1 MQIWV
6 HTLTVLGVGTSAPRA
21 PLDKTFIASQ
31 VSRYWRVSVVDLTT
45 STQTDLA
52 ELVNAGLATNGD
64 VIAAEFQSAGRG
76 RLDRKFDAPAG
87 SALLFSFYITP
98 KRTRSDWG
106 FLAHLAALCMAE
118 IISNDLNIAVS
129 LKWPNDILIA
139 DKKVCG
145 LIAQATTDGIIIG
158 IGLNVAMSLPEL
170 PVATATSLAIA
181 ESDQLDRNQ
190 ILSQF
195 LERFNLLFLDWDTGR
210 DFIDEYSKVS
220 ATLGCDVQIE
230 VAGRENRI
238 GFAQSVTASGALILA
253 DGFEV
258 NVGDVV
264 HLR

>member
-6 HTLTVLGVGTSAPRA
+6 HTLTVLGVGISAPRA
-21 PLDKTFIASQ
+21 PLDRTIIASQ
-31 VSRYWRVSVVDLTT
+31 LSPYWRVSVVDLTN
-45 STQTDLA
+45 STQIDLA
-52 ELVNAGLATNGD
+52 DLANAGLATKGV
-64 VIAAEFQSAGRG
+64 VIAAEFQSGGRG
-76 RLDRKFDAPAG
+76 RLDRNFDAPAG

-98 KRTRSDWG
+98 KRSRSDWG
-106 FLAHLAALCMAE
+106 FLSHLAALCMSE
-118 IISNDLNIAVS
+118 IISNNLNIAVS

-145 LIAQATTDGIIIG
+145 LISQATADGIIIG
-158 IGLNVAMSLPEL
+158 IGLNVGMSLAEL

-190 ILSQF
+190 ILIQF
-195 LERFNLLFLDWDTGR
+195 LERFSLRFLDWDTGR

-238 GFAQSVTASGALILA
+238 GFAQSITASGALILA

>member
-1 MQIWV
+1 M
-6 HTLTVLGVGTSAPRA
+6 S
-21 PLDKTFIASQ
+21 
-31 VSRYWRVSVVDLTT
+31 
-45 STQTDLA
+45 
-52 ELVNAGLATNGD
+52 
-64 VIAAEFQSAGRG
+64 
-76 RLDRKFDAPAG
+76 
-87 SALLFSFYITP
+87 
-98 KRTRSDWG
+98 
-106 FLAHLAALCMAE
+106 E
-118 IISNDLNIAVS
+118 IISNNLNIAVS

-145 LIAQATTDGIIIG
+145 LISQATADGIIIG
-158 IGLNVAMSLPEL
+158 IGLNVGMSLAEL

-190 ILSQF
+190 ILIQF
-195 LERFNLLFLDWDTGR
+195 LERFSLRFLDWDTGR

-238 GFAQSVTASGALILA
+238 GFAQSITASGALILA

>member
-6 HTLTVLGVGTSAPRA
+6 HTLTVLGVGISAPRA
-21 PLDKTFIASQ
+21 PLDKTIIASQ
-31 VSRYWRVSVVDLTT
+31 LSQYWRVSVADLTT
-45 STQTDLA
+45 STQIDLA
-52 ELVNAGLATNGD
+52 DLANAGLATKGD
-64 VIAAEFQSAGRG
+64 VIAAEFQSGGRG
-76 RLDRKFDAPAG
+76 RLDRKFEAPAG

-98 KRTRSDWG
+98 KRSRSHWG
-106 FLAHLAALCMAE
+106 FLSHLAALCMSE

-145 LIAQATTDGIIIG
+145 LIAQATADGIVIG
-158 IGLNVAMSLPEL
+158 IGLNVGMTLAEI

-190 ILSQF
+190 ILIQF
-195 LERFNLLFLDWDTGR
+195 LERFSLRFLDWDAGR

-238 GFAQSVTASGALILA
+238 GFAQSITASGALILA

>member
-21 PLDKTFIASQ
+21 PLDKTIIASQ
-31 VSRYWRVSVVDLTT
+31 LSQYWRVSVVDLTT
-45 STQTDLA
+45 STQIDLA
-52 ELVNAGLATNGD
+52 DLANAGVATNGD
-64 VIAAEFQSAGRG
+64 VLAAEFQSAGRG
-76 RLDRKFDAPAG
+76 RLDRKFQAPAG

-98 KRTRSDWG
+98 KRNRSDWG
-106 FLAHLAALCMAE
+106 FLTHLAALCMSE
-118 IISNDLNIAVS
+118 IISDDLNTSVS

-145 LIAQATTDGIIIG
+145 LIAQATTDGIVIG
-158 IGLNVAMSLPEL
+158 IGLNVAMSPAEL

-190 ILSQF
+190 ILIQF
-195 LERFNLLFLDWDTGR
+195 LERFSLRFLDWDAGR
-210 DFIDEYSKVS
+210 DFIDEYSKVC

-238 GFAQSVTASGALILA
+238 GFAQSITASGALILA

>member
-1 MQIWV
+1 
-6 HTLTVLGVGTSAPRA
+6 VGISAPRA
-21 PLDKTFIASQ
+21 PLDKTIIASQ
-31 VSRYWRVSVVDLTT
+31 LSQYWRVSVVDLTT
-45 STQTDLA
+45 STQIDLA
-52 ELVNAGLATNGD
+52 DLANAGLATKGD
-64 VIAAEFQSAGRG
+64 VIAAEFQSGGRG
-76 RLDRKFDAPAG
+76 RLDRKFEAPAG

-98 KRTRSDWG
+98 KRSRSHWG
-106 FLAHLAALCMAE
+106 FLSHLAALCMSE

-145 LIAQATTDGIIIG
+145 LIAQATADGIVIG
-158 IGLNVAMSLPEL
+158 IGLNVGMTLAEI

-190 ILSQF
+190 ILIQF
-195 LERFNLLFLDWDTGR
+195 LERFSLRFLDWDAGR

-238 GFAQSVTASGALILA
+238 GFAQSITASGALILA

>member
-1 MQIWV
+1 M
-6 HTLTVLGVGTSAPRA
+6 
-21 PLDKTFIASQ
+21 
-31 VSRYWRVSVVDLTT
+31 VDLTT

-52 ELVNAGLATNGD
+52 ELVNAGVATNGD

-76 RLDRKFDAPAG
+76 RLDRKFEAPAG

-98 KRTRSDWG
+98 KRSRSDWG
-106 FLAHLAALCMAE
+106 FLAHLAALCMLE
-118 IISNDLNIAVS
+118 IVSDDLNTAVS

-145 LIAQATTDGIIIG
+145 LISQVTTDGIIIG
-158 IGLNVAMSLPEL
+158 IGLNVAISLAEL

-181 ESDQLDRNQ
+181 GSDQINRNQ

-195 LERFNLLFLDWDTGR
+195 LGRFNLRFLDWDTGR

-230 VAGRENRI
+230 VTGRENRI
-238 GFAQSVTASGALILA
+238 GFAQSITASGALILA

>member
-1 MQIWV
+1 M
-6 HTLTVLGVGTSAPRA
+6 
-21 PLDKTFIASQ
+21 
-31 VSRYWRVSVVDLTT
+31 VDLTN
-45 STQTDLA
+45 STQIDLA
-52 ELVNAGLATNGD
+52 DLANAGLATKGV
-64 VIAAEFQSAGRG
+64 VIAAEFQSGGRG
-76 RLDRKFDAPAG
+76 RLDRNFDAPAG

-98 KRTRSDWG
+98 KRSRSDWG
-106 FLAHLAALCMAE
+106 FLSHLAALCMSE
-118 IISNDLNIAVS
+118 IISNDLDIPVS

-139 DKKVCG
+139 GKKVCG
-145 LIAQATTDGIIIG
+145 LIAQATADGIIIG
-158 IGLNVAMSLPEL
+158 IGLNVGMSLAEL

-190 ILSQF
+190 ILIQF
-195 LERFNLLFLDWDTGR
+195 LERFSLRFLDWDTGR

-238 GFAQSVTASGALILA
+238 GFAQSITASGALILA

>member
-1 MQIWV
+1 M
-6 HTLTVLGVGTSAPRA
+6 
-21 PLDKTFIASQ
+21 
-31 VSRYWRVSVVDLTT
+31 VDLTT

-52 ELVNAGLATNGD
+52 ELVNAGIATNGD

-76 RLDRKFDAPAG
+76 RLDRKFEAPAG

-98 KRTRSDWG
+98 KRNRSDWG
-106 FLAHLAALCMAE
+106 FLAHLAALCMLE
-118 IISNDLNIAVS
+118 IISDDLNTAVS

-145 LIAQATTDGIIIG
+145 LISQVTTDGIIIG
-158 IGLNVAMSLPEL
+158 IGLNVAMSLAEL
-170 PVATATSLAIA
+170 PVSTATSLAIA
-181 ESDQLDRNQ
+181 GSDQINRNQ

-195 LERFNLLFLDWDTGR
+195 LGRFNLRFLDWDTGR

-230 VAGRENRI
+230 VTGRENRI
-238 GFAQSVTASGALILA
+238 GFAQSITASGALILA

>member
-1 MQIWV
+1 M
-6 HTLTVLGVGTSAPRA
+6 
-21 PLDKTFIASQ
+21 
-31 VSRYWRVSVVDLTT
+31 VDLTT
-45 STQTDLA
+45 STQIDLA
-52 ELVNAGLATNGD
+52 DLAYAGVATNGD

-76 RLDRKFDAPAG
+76 RLDRKFDAPTG

-98 KRTRSDWG
+98 KRSRSDWG
-106 FLAHLAALCMAE
+106 FLSHLAALCMSE
-118 IISNDLNIAVS
+118 IISNDLNTAVS

-145 LIAQATTDGIIIG
+145 LIAQATADGVIIG
-158 IGLNVAMSLPEL
+158 IGLNVGMSLSEL
-170 PVATATSLAIA
+170 PVETATSLAIA

-190 ILSQF
+190 ILIQF
-195 LERFNLLFLDWDTGR
+195 LERFSLRFLDWETGR
-210 DFIDEYSKVS
+210 EFIDEYSKVS

-238 GFAQSVTASGALILA
+238 GFAQSITASGALILA

>member
-1 MQIWV
+1 
-6 HTLTVLGVGTSAPRA
+6 
-21 PLDKTFIASQ
+21 
-31 VSRYWRVSVVDLTT
+31 VVDLTT

-52 ELVNAGLATNGD
+52 ELVNAGVATNGD

-87 SALLFSFYITP
+87 GALLFSFYITP
-98 KRTRSDWG
+98 KRNRNDWG
-106 FLAHLAALCMAE
+106 FLAHLAAICMSE
-118 IISNDLNIAVS
+118 IISDVLSATVS

-145 LIAQATTDGIIIG
+145 LISQATTDGIIIG
-158 IGLNVAMSLPEL
+158 IGLNVAMSRAEL

-195 LERFNLLFLDWDTGR
+195 LERFNLRFLDWDTGR

-230 VAGRENRI
+230 VVGRENRI
-238 GFAQSVTASGALILA
+238 GFAQSITASGALILA

>member
-1 MQIWV
+1 
-6 HTLTVLGVGTSAPRA
+6 VGISAPRA
-21 PLDKTFIASQ
+21 PLDKTIIASQ
-31 VSRYWRVSVVDLTT
+31 LSQYWRVSVVDLTT
-45 STQTDLA
+45 STQIDLA
-52 ELVNAGLATNGD
+52 DLANAGLATKGD
-64 VIAAEFQSAGRG
+64 VIAAEFQSGGRG
-76 RLDRKFDAPAG
+76 RLDRKFEAPAG
-87 SALLFSFYITP
+87 SALLFSIYITP
-98 KRTRSDWG
+98 KRSRSHWG
-106 FLAHLAALCMAE
+106 FLSHLAALCMSE

-145 LIAQATTDGIIIG
+145 LIAQATADGIVIG
-158 IGLNVAMSLPEL
+158 IGLNVGMTLAEI

-190 ILSQF
+190 ILIQF
-195 LERFNLLFLDWDTGR
+195 LERFSLRFLDWDAGR

-238 GFAQSVTASGALILA
+238 GFAQSITASGALILA